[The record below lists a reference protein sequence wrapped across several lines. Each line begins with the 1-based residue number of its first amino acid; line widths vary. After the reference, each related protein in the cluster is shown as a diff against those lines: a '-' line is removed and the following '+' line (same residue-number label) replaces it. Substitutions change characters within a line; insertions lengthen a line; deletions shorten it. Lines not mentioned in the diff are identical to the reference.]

1 MSLTFPTMNNLAT
14 VPITNNNTLITLS
27 LSTTITATGIPSA
40 SDMVSINPAPAI
52 PVAAIRK
59 DLNFETKLNAMENV
73 IFILGTTFISA
84 NNLLVSHKA
93 KMIED
98 I

>member
-14 VPITNNNTLITLS
+14 VPITNNNTLATLT
-27 LSTTITATGIPSA
+27 LSTTISVTGISSA
-40 SDMVSINPAPAI
+40 SDISINPAPAI
-52 PVAAIRK
+52 SVAATRK
-59 DLNFETKLNAMENV
+59 DLNFETKLNAIENV
-73 IFILGTTFISA
+73 IFILGSTFISA
-84 NNLLVSHKA
+84 NNLLVSHEE